1 LDSLAEK
8 KRDKKM
14 ASWAQMA
21 AVAAGAPEP
30 PPPVF
35 TRLRVQQ
42 QTEQQARAVHQPQ
55 GENERVFLAAVDHCF
70 ARWSLLRLAV
80 DMGWGDG
87 GGAHNIQLLKEETLE
102 WLQRRRAAQA
112 EPSDLEEVG
121 RASSFNFL
129 TLSLKKETF
138 PFFKAAYFKGNFQM
152 EWIGD
157 FNDDFKSLIFTDFC
171 GRGNASLF

>member
-1 LDSLAEK
+1 
-8 KRDKKM
+8 M

-30 PPPVF
+30 PPPAF
-35 TRLRVQQ
+35 TRQRVQQ
-42 QTEQQARAVHQPQ
+42 QAAQQERAVYQPQ

-80 DMGWGDG
+80 DMGWGDD

-102 WLQRRRAAQA
+102 WLQRRRAVQA

-121 RASSFNFL
+121 RL
-129 TLSLKKETF
+129 
-138 PFFKAAYFKGNFQM
+138 
-152 EWIGD
+152 
-157 FNDDFKSLIFTDFC
+157 
-171 GRGNASLF
+171 